1 MSGINTELYFTG
13 LFSLFWNIFQNA
25 RCRVWNCRRLPG
37 LETVRAD
44 NLVRL
49 LWFAVNVCS
58 SSWPRLYAVLT
69 CNPESKT
76 QWKLCVAQLKFI
88 LILVPNASPLSAPHS
103 PSSSSAEQRRR
114 FFSTFASFFSLHFFF
129 NSAAKMKK
137 CYYYRSWS
145 VSWKSSQGS
154 LTSSKWFFWYSGEQ
168 FHAQF
173 IYSPGTLIMSRFH
186 IRCVFPSI

>member
-76 QWKLCVAQLKFI
+76 QCYVMCCSTQIHTNFSTKCFSPFSSSLS
-88 LILVPNASPLSAPHS
+88 LVLFCRTETSFLLHFCLFFFSPLFFLTQQQKWKNATTTDLGVYLEKAPKALLQVQS
-103 PSSSSAEQRRR
+103 D
-114 FFSTFASFFSLHFFF
+114 SFDIVENNFML
-129 NSAAKMKK
+129 NS
-137 CYYYRSWS
+137 
-145 VSWKSSQGS
+145 
-154 LTSSKWFFWYSGEQ
+154 
-168 FHAQF
+168 F
-173 IYSPGTLIMSRFH
+173 IPL
-186 IRCVFPSI
+186 VL

>member
-25 RCRVWNCRRLPG
+25 ICRVWNCRRLTG

-114 FFSTFASFFSLHFFF
+114 FFSTFASFFSLHFFLTQQQKWKNATTTDLGVYLEKAPKALLQVQSDSF
-129 NSAAKMKK
+129 DIVENNFMLNS
-137 CYYYRSWS
+137 
-145 VSWKSSQGS
+145 
-154 LTSSKWFFWYSGEQ
+154 
-168 FHAQF
+168 F
-173 IYSPGTLIMSRFH
+173 IPL
-186 IRCVFPSI
+186 VL